1 MEQWITRSVATLV
14 ALGALGLFWTFGMFS
29 AVPVQQGRMFALS
42 GVEMQLMG
50 VSLLAGLATAWGA
63 LHLFSLADRESSP
76 RCISSA
82 SSTWLD
88 QDQALPGRP
97 AAGGSQGQVRS
108 MATNSPLDLVNR
120 AGARRAPAGPRAA
133 GR

>member
-29 AVPVQQGRMFALS
+29 AVPVQQGRTFALS

-76 RCISSA
+76 RLFAAIRLIFLLAVIS
-82 SSTWLD
+82 
-88 QDQALPGRP
+88 
-97 AAGGSQGQVRS
+97 AAAVG
-108 MATNSPLDLVNR
+108 VNWSL
-120 AGARRAPAGPRAA
+120 GHVVS
-133 GR
+133 

>member
-14 ALGALGLFWTFGMFS
+14 ALGALCLFWTFGMFS

-76 RCISSA
+76 R
-82 SSTWLD
+82 LF
-88 QDQALPGRP
+88 
-97 AAGGSQGQVRS
+97 AAIRLIFLLTVIFAAAVG
-108 MATNSPLDLVNR
+108 VNWSL
-120 AGARRAPAGPRAA
+120 GHVVS
-133 GR
+133 

>member
-29 AVPVQQGRMFALS
+29 AVPMQQGRLLALS

-63 LHLFSLADRESSP
+63 LHLFSLADGESNPKLLAAVRIVFLVVAVLAALVGGDWSM
-76 RCISSA
+76 SHVA
-82 SSTWLD
+82 S
-88 QDQALPGRP
+88 
-97 AAGGSQGQVRS
+97 
-108 MATNSPLDLVNR
+108 
-120 AGARRAPAGPRAA
+120 
-133 GR
+133 